1 MKGIHAFI
9 FIKDEEKGLLALSQ
23 GRAKSLVPVFGG
35 NRIIDSYINPLVL
48 AGLGGISVLTGGERD
63 DMKDYFLYRYGAH
76 NIAIEGSPD
85 PLGFLASARYERGE
99 GTLILRAESLLF
111 VRWEELLAFLRGLP
125 AGDYHLRTPRRE
137 TIGFFLVEGSAL
149 SRAKAVLKEMRARR
163 RSTAGPGPVESGPA
177 GDGETGG
184 LSIEKSWDIL
194 SRALAKSAKP
204 TTFPASL
211 FPFRTVSEYYG
222 GHFEILRDL
231 EAHVGLPQLLPIEKV
246 DEKSLSSVGPT
257 GHVKDSY
264 LSYSCVVE
272 GYVERSV
279 IFPHVRIG
287 KNAKVIGSVVLD
299 YNSIGTGAVVHN
311 TILCDNGE
319 LFARMTPNVGEGARV
334 GGEDETGE
342 NTLFPRFING
352 GVTLIGRNVEIPRGI
367 EVSSN
372 CYIASET
379 GKAAFKG
386 RERVRA
392 SETILES

>member
-1 MKGIHAFI
+1 
-9 FIKDEEKGLLALSQ
+9 
-23 GRAKSLVPVFGG
+23 
-35 NRIIDSYINPLVL
+35 
-48 AGLGGISVLTGGERD
+48 
-63 DMKDYFLYRYGAH
+63 
-76 NIAIEGSPD
+76 
-85 PLGFLASARYERGE
+85 
-99 GTLILRAESLLF
+99 
-111 VRWEELLAFLRGLP
+111 
-125 AGDYHLRTPRRE
+125 
-137 TIGFFLVEGSAL
+137 
-149 SRAKAVLKEMRARR
+149 
-163 RSTAGPGPVESGPA
+163 VESGPA

-184 LSIEKSWDIL
+184 LSIENSWDIL